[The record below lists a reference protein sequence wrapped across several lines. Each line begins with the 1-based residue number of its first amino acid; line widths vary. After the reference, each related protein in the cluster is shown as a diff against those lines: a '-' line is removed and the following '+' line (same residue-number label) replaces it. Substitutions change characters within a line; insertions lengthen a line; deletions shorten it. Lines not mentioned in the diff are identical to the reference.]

1 MEQSPTFSK
10 GEWIVHHYYGVGQVR
25 GLETKTLDGEQ
36 VKYYK
41 VKTRNSLFWVPVAGD
56 DSSRLRPL
64 SSPKE
69 IKRVIRLLKRVPK
82 EMHSDHIQRKK
93 LIREV
98 NSEGSLADI
107 ARLIRDLSARQKL
120 KRLNPTEED
129 ALKRFRDR
137 LLREWAVCMELEPEE
152 AKSEFQDCLKHG
164 LAKAAAA

>member
-1 MEQSPTFSK
+1 MDQFPTFSK

-25 GLETKTLDGEQ
+25 GLETKTLDGEEA
-36 VKYYK
+36 KYYK
-41 VKTRNSLFWVPVAGD
+41 VKTRNSMFWVPVEGD

-69 IKRVIRLLKRVPK
+69 IKKVIRLLKGQPK
-82 EMHSDHIQRKK
+82 SMDSDHIQRKK

-98 NSEGSLADI
+98 NSDGSLADT
-107 ARLIRDLSARQKL
+107 ACLIRDLSARQKS

-152 AKSEFQDCLKHG
+152 AKSAFQECLKQG
-164 LAKAAAA
+164 LAKASAT